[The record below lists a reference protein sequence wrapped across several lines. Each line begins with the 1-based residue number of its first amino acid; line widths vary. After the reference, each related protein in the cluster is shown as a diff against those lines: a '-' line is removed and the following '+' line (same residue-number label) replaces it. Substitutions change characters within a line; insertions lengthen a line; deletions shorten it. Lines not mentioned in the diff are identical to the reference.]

1 MSSAMITVTTKPADT
16 TWFSIAEPEAA
27 RRAAQ
32 WTLSQPGYV
41 TGSTQ
46 RIAPHTIQNIVIFD
60 TEDHLNAFMAAQSVN
75 EDHRAREAYKAA
87 HGQVSTVTV
96 R

>member
-16 TWFSIAEPEAA
+16 TWFNVAHPDVAKSYADWA
-27 RRAAQ
+27 RA
-32 WTLSQPGYV
+32 QPGYI

-46 RIAPHTIQNIVIFD
+46 RIAPNTIQNIVIFD
-60 TEDHLNAFMAAQSVN
+60 TQENLEAFIAAMAQNPDHQ
-75 EDHRAREAYKAA
+75 AREAYKAEK
-87 HGQVSTVTV
+87 GQVSTVVV